1 MRILEQILAK
11 RGIKT
16 KKEVTKFV
24 NPPKPETFTTD
35 DFGLTK
41 TGLKKAVDRI
51 QEAINENA
59 PIFIHG
65 DYDVD
70 GICSTAVL
78 WETIYFNLSYQNVH
92 PFIPLRINH
101 GYGLTLKSIEE
112 IQRQRTATLSCYDDT
127 NHRNKNNKKSLLI
140 TLDCGITAFEEVNYA
155 NSLGFEVIILD
166 HHEKDKKL
174 PKAFAI
180 LHSIKVC
187 STALAWFLAQI
198 LQGHTESRSHLLKNP
213 AVQRGYTPQ
222 SSSEGGQVRPCEDLD
237 LVALAT
243 IADLEP
249 LTGLNRSFA
258 KYGLEGLNHTER
270 IGLQELIKIAGIE
283 NRKISTYE
291 VGWMLGP
298 RLNAMGRLES
308 ALDSLRL
315 LCTRDRERA
324 RELAQKLNEANYQRQ
339 EMTKKAVEQARQMV
353 LRSHLLRGDAEGGS
367 FTPDDESG
375 AGVTSQENTSHQL
388 IILSHSDWHEG
399 IIGLIASKM
408 TEEFGKPTLAIS
420 QGETISK
427 GSARSI
433 EGFNL
438 VENLRLHQD
447 LLINVGGHPMAAG
460 LTIETA
466 KITEF
471 SNRFS
476 DNLSQASQETS
487 QGLPLQMQG
496 ETLKNKKAVPQQKFK
511 VDLNLPFEKIDF
523 NLYQELQQLEPFGL
537 GNPQPLF
544 QTNNLII
551 NDLRLVGKEGQH
563 LKLKV
568 GDDKASILDSIG
580 FSLGFWANEVKVG
593 DKINLIYYLEKDDFN
608 GNQKVQLRIKS
619 IEKNSL
625 QK

>member
-1 MRILEQILAK
+1 M
-11 RGIKT
+11 
-16 KKEVTKFV
+16 
-24 NPPKPETFTTD
+24 
-35 DFGLTK
+35 
-41 TGLKKAVDRI
+41 
-51 QEAINENA
+51 
-59 PIFIHG
+59 
-65 DYDVD
+65 
-70 GICSTAVL
+70 
-78 WETIYFNLSYQNVH
+78 
-92 PFIPLRINH
+92 
-101 GYGLTLKSIEE
+101 
-112 IQRQRTATLSCYDDT
+112 
-127 NHRNKNNKKSLLI
+127 
-140 TLDCGITAFEEVNYA
+140 
-155 NSLGFEVIILD
+155 
-166 HHEKDKKL
+166 
-174 PKAFAI
+174 
-180 LHSIKVC
+180 
-187 STALAWFLAQI
+187 
-198 LQGHTESRSHLLKNP
+198 
-213 AVQRGYTPQ
+213 
-222 SSSEGGQVRPCEDLD
+222 
-237 LVALAT
+237 
-243 IADLEP
+243 
-249 LTGLNRSFA
+249 
-258 KYGLEGLNHTER
+258 EGLNHTER

>member
-1 MRILEQILAK
+1 MTILEQILAK
-11 RGIKT
+11 REIKT
-16 KKEVTKFV
+16 KKGIEKFI
-24 NPPKPETFTTD
+24 NPAKPETFTAN

-51 QEAINENA
+51 QKAINENA

-92 PFIPLRINH
+92 PFIPHRIEH
-101 GYGLTLKSIEE
+101 GYGLTMQSIDE
-112 IQRQRTATLSCYDDT
+112 IAKR
-127 NHRNKNNKKSLLI
+127 RNSENQALII
-140 TLDCGITAFEEVNYA
+140 TLDCGITDFAEIDYA
-155 NSLGFEVIILD
+155 KSKNFDVIVLD

-174 PKAFAI
+174 PKACAI
-180 LHSIKVC
+180 LHTSKVC
-187 STALAWFLAQI
+187 ATTLAWFLAQV
-198 LQGHTESRSHLLKNP
+198 LQGHTCPDLTS
-213 AVQRGYTPQ
+213 GYTAPPA
-222 SSSEGGQVRPCEDLD
+222 GGAFPSRCDLG

-249 LTGLNRSFA
+249 LTELNRSFA
-258 KYGLEGLNHTER
+258 KYGLEELNQTPR
-270 IGLQELIKIAGIE
+270 IGLQELIKISGIE
-283 NRKISTYE
+283 NRKIGTYE

-324 RELAQKLNEANYQRQ
+324 KELAQKLNEANYQRQ

-353 LRSHLLRGDAEGGS
+353 LRSHLLREAPLGGAVY
-367 FTPDDESG
+367 PDLVG
-375 AGVTSQENTSHQL
+375 TGVTSQENTSNQL
-388 IILSHSDWHEG
+388 LILSHSEWHEG

-408 TEEFGKPTLAIS
+408 TEEFGRPTLAIS
-420 QGETISK
+420 QGQTVSK

-466 KITEF
+466 KIAEFTDRFKEADTKRCELRTARAVRRETEPRQGGAKEGRTF
-471 SNRFS
+471 QEKEGQMRPLKKS
-476 DNLSQASQETS
+476 D
-487 QGLPLQMQG
+487 
-496 ETLKNKKAVPQQKFK
+496 
-511 VDLNLPFEKIDF
+511 KIDLKISLSDINF
-523 NLYQELQQLEPFGL
+523 DLFQQLQQLEPFGL

-544 QTNNLII
+544 QTNGLII
-551 NDLRLVGKEGQH
+551 NDLRLVGKESQH

-568 GDDKASILDSIG
+568 GNDKTNILDGIG
-580 FSLGFWANEVKVG
+580 FNLGSWAERLNIN

-608 GNQKVQLRIKS
+608 GNQKIQLRIKT
-619 IEKNSL
+619 IEKV
-625 QK
+625 